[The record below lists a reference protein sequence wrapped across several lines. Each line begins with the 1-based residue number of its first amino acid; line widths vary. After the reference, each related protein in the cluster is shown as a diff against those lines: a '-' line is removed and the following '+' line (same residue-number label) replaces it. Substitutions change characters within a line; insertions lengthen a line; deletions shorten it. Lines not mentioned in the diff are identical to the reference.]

1 MAGKSLGFALAAAQ
15 IIAGIL
21 IPGAGALIIAGAA
34 TALGTALAPAPP
46 RTRELADSPTYGIDR
61 FDNPRGP
68 ETHIPILYGEHEILP
83 AVIAESVSEVD
94 EGVSPGD
101 VANTRMQRFR
111 WLGVLCEGPVSA
123 VTGITINDRP
133 VLSDLVLEELGTGT
147 GSRKEFTFPHR
158 WVVLGDDEM
167 PGVEVFVN
175 GVKQTQDALI
185 ITQEFRVTSSKT
197 YDVVDSYRDP
207 ILGSTIRVFIRGQG
221 VPEFE
226 QLAGSGTYRWSAQ
239 KKKAWK
245 FRLRFKTRPPK
256 GYFVRVK
263 YQVVSSLGGMT
274 LTQNA
279 RGVTKALFSQAPSNG
294 YKVTARYRW
303 SEMGKVRIAWR
314 PGTLEQQPIDG
325 FTDVEQSR
333 NPSNSELARAQTVSY
348 DTGGREVDNLRIG
361 LVAQRG
367 MILLQEDGGSEARK
381 VDLRIQYR
389 KTGASGWKT
398 LRSARG
404 GEWRLVGERTGTMRW
419 EIDVLEEL
427 RERALEGGADAAQD
441 LDDFDRSAYDIQI
454 TRTTPHPS
462 DALATDDIEWSY
474 VTEITH
480 GGFSYP
486 GTALL
491 ALSGLVGRAIA
502 GSGLR
507 VSCTVRRAPLY
518 DPRSTGSAAR
528 DLGSSQNPALAIRDL
543 ITSSEGT
550 AQERFGGGFFFAGA
564 DLFVGTD
571 GGSELDSLI
580 AFADFCDA
588 WVHRPGDDAT
598 RPASAANGERRCR
611 LNVALDTPQ
620 SLMETVG
627 DLAFVGYCFA
637 SLQGARWRFPLDQD
651 GDAVFAFVDDVDPPA
666 QNMSNF
672 VLKLDEWGKS
682 PTSIQGSFWNEAIRY
697 ERDEL
702 LLPVEDIGED
712 AITHQR
718 DVDLRG
724 ITRETEAVR
733 MLRHLAEQA
742 RALPFPCTWDAHPG
756 IQHIEAGDI
765 VTVKTRVP
773 YSTGATAT
781 ELKVR
786 ILATVVARDEEGRV
800 SVRYSGRVMESSTY
814 AISPASAPVSS
825 ARPPEAVR
833 ASTAARSVRTRRLAR
848 VTGLRATIRARAN

>member
-1 MAGKSLGFALAAAQ
+1 MSGKSLGFVLAAAQ
-15 IIAGIL
+15 VIAGIL

-34 TALGTALAPAPP
+34 TALGTALAPTPP
-46 RTRELADSPTYGIDR
+46 RRRELANSPTYGLDR

-68 ETHIPILYGEHEILP
+68 ETHIPILYGEHEIKP
-83 AVIAESVSEVD
+83 AVIAESVFEVE

-111 WLGVLCEGPVSA
+111 WLGVLCEGPIAA

-133 VLSDLVLEELGTGT
+133 VLSNQVLETLGTGN

-158 WVVLGDDEM
+158 WVVLGDGESSI
-167 PGVEVFVN
+167 VEVFVN
-175 GVKQTQDALI
+175 GAKQTQDSLI
-185 ITQEFRVTSSKT
+185 ASQQFVVTSSSAYT
-197 YDVVDSYRDP
+197 VTSTSRDT
-207 ILGSTIRVFIRGQG
+207 ILGDTIRVFIRGQG

-226 QLAGSGTYRWSAQ
+226 QLAGAGTYKWSSQ
-239 KKKAWK
+239 KIKQWK
-245 FRLRFKTRPPK
+245 SRVTFKTRPPK
-256 GYFVRVK
+256 GFLVRIE

-279 RGVTKALFSQAPSNG
+279 RGVTRALFGQAPTNG
-294 YKVTARYRW
+294 HKITARYRW
-303 SEMGKVRIAWR
+303 SEMGKITIAWR
-314 PGTLEQQPIDG
+314 SGTLDQPPIDG
-325 FTDVEQSR
+325 FADVSQSR
-333 NPSNSELARAQTVSY
+333 NPSTSELARSVSVPY
-348 DTGGREVDNLRIG
+348 TTQGREVDNLRIG

-367 MILLQEDGGSEARK
+367 MIHLQEDGGSEARK
-381 VDLRIQYR
+381 VDLRIEY
-389 KTGASGWKT
+389 KKASASEWKT
-398 LRSARG
+398 LRSSRG
-404 GEWRLVGERTGTMRW
+404 DDWRLVGERTSTMRW

-427 RERALEGGADAAQD
+427 RERALDGGSAAAQA
-441 LDDFDRSAYDIQI
+441 LDDFDRSAYELRIKRL
-454 TRTTPHPS
+454 TAHPS
-462 DALATDDIEWSY
+462 SDYAIDDVEWAY

-486 GTALL
+486 GTAVL
-491 ALSGLVGRAIA
+491 ALSGLVGRGIA
-502 GSGLR
+502 GNGLR
-507 VSCTVRRAPLY
+507 VSCTVRRATLY
-518 DPRSTGSAAR
+518 DPRTTGSSDR
-528 DLGSSQNPALAIRDL
+528 DIGSSQNAALAIRDL
-543 ITSSEGT
+543 ITSSEGK
-550 AQERFGGGFFFAGA
+550 AQERYGGGFFFAGA

-571 GGSELDSLI
+571 GGGELDSLI

-611 LNVALDTPQ
+611 LNVVLDTPQ

-651 GDAVFAFVDDVDPPA
+651 GDAVFTFVDDVDPLT

-682 PTSIQGSFWNEAIRY
+682 PTSIQASFWNEAIRF

-702 LLPVEDIGED
+702 LLPVEAIPED
-712 AITHQR
+712 AITHTR
-718 DVDLRG
+718 EVDLRG
-724 ITRETEAVR
+724 VTRETEAER
-733 MLRHLAEQA
+733 ILRHLAEQA
-742 RALPFPCTWDAHPG
+742 RALPFPCSWDAHPG

-773 YSTGATAT
+773 YSTGSSST

-786 ILATVVARDEEGRV
+786 VLATVVARDDEGRV
-800 SVRYSGRVMESSTY
+800 SVRYSGRVMSSSVSVLSQV
-814 AISPASAPVSS
+814 IAPVSS
-825 ARPPEAVR
+825 SRPPEPVR
-833 ASTAARSVRTRRLAR
+833 AGTAAVAVKTRRRAR
-848 VTGLRATIRARAN
+848 VTGLRATIRTRRR